1 MAGIDLGD
9 AWADEVWEEGVW
21 ADAVWEGQEDG
32 GEEGGSVTYPLPNLL
47 SVGIRNLM

>member
-32 GEEGGSVTYPLPNLL
+32 GEEGATGPLLPNTL